1 MVGMVVEEEL
11 DFNGV
16 FGAGALVDPSLAVLG
31 AKGTIDISGFPG
43 NVYGGTRLVVVEL
56 KFEREGEF
64 ALGLD
69 FYRTAGERED
79 VFIGGDGETLD
90 TEISFRGA
98 VVTAVDPADEKAVV
112 EVKLIRQGGRL
123 ALNFEDLSGFEY
135 VIEESGDLREWG
147 EVATV
152 SGDGGEFV
160 RVVKVERARRFF
172 RVRCRRLP
180 P

>member
-1 MVGMVVEEEL
+1 MSERRRDL
-11 DFNGV
+11 RC
-16 FGAGALVDPSLAVLG
+16 LA
-31 AKGTIDISGFPG
+31 ARDSARFWA
-43 NVYGGTRLVVVEL
+43 R
-56 KFEREGEF
+56 
-64 ALGLD
+64 
-69 FYRTAGERED
+69 
-79 VFIGGDGETLD
+79 
-90 TEISFRGA
+90 
-98 VVTAVDPADEKAVV
+98 VTAVDPADEKAVV
-112 EVKLIRQGGRL
+112 EVKLIRQGGGL
-123 ALNFEDLSGFEY
+123 ALTFEDLSGFEY